1 MSQGQWE
8 LQKYMTSE
16 GGCPF
21 DEWFFNLDA
30 QTQAR
35 IDARLDRVSLGNF
48 GDRKSIGEGIYELRF
63 FFGPGYRVY
72 YGLAG
77 RQVVLL
83 LVGGDKKGQNK
94 DIQAAQRLW
103 ATYQNEQRE
112 G

>member
-1 MSQGQWE
+1 
-8 LQKYMTSE
+8 MTSE
-16 GGCPF
+16 GGGPF